1 MRLGRVPGLR
11 SRIWLLPSPPNS
23 TPTSAEPR
31 RPGRDTQ
38 SRRGVP
44 RKFRRSTVQSL
55 SDGGEQTP
63 GARTSVAARP
73 PRPAALPGSED
84 TSTRGPPSAPPLAG
98 RARDAAGPG
107 LRSAQSRETS
117 LLRAGSLFSWSLP
130 PHFLLGGPTGSRAMS
145 RKRQRLV
152 PETLGLKKRRER
164 GPAGGGPERGE
175 AVHVPVTGP
184 LCPGS
189 ARAAV
194 AELVRLFPRGLFE
207 DALPPIALRSQ
218 VYSLVPD
225 RTAADRQLVR
235 GVGASDRS
243 STRLLVPPAIL
254 PFSKPRKNCRNRGRS
269 ESSSLA
275 STWTP
280 TGSFSPR
287 TTGPESSR
295 PAVGGH
301 MLGLCRSFWLR
312 CFQPVGTLASS
323 RTR

>member
-175 AVHVPVTGP
+175 GRRARQWRSWCGCSPEVCSRMRCRPSHSGARCTALCRTG
-184 LCPGS
+184 
-189 ARAAV
+189 R
-194 AELVRLFPRGLFE
+194 RL
-207 DALPPIALRSQ
+207 
-218 VYSLVPD
+218 
-225 RTAADRQLVR
+225 
-235 GVGASDRS
+235 
-243 STRLLVPPAIL
+243 
-254 PFSKPRKNCRNRGRS
+254 
-269 ESSSLA
+269 
-275 STWTP
+275 
-280 TGSFSPR
+280 TGS
-287 TTGPESSR
+287 
-295 PAVGGH
+295 
-301 MLGLCRSFWLR
+301 W
-312 CFQPVGTLASS
+312 
-323 RTR
+323 

>member
-1 MRLGRVPGLR
+1 MPGLR

-175 AVHVPVTGP
+175 AGNRSGP
-184 LCPGS
+184 AS
-189 ARAAV
+189 ARPGCGGTA
-194 AELVRLFPRGLFE
+194 
-207 DALPPIALRSQ
+207 PP
-218 VYSLVPD
+218 
-225 RTAADRQLVR
+225 
-235 GVGASDRS
+235 GAS
-243 STRLLVPPAIL
+243 PHP
-254 PFSKPRKNCRNRGRS
+254 
-269 ESSSLA
+269 
-275 STWTP
+275 
-280 TGSFSPR
+280 
-287 TTGPESSR
+287 SSR
-295 PAVGGH
+295 PGDRASLPRVGARGSGGAGAAVPPRSVRGCAAAHRTQEPGVQPCAGPDGG
-301 MLGLCRSFWLR
+301 
-312 CFQPVGTLASS
+312 
-323 RTR
+323 